1 MNTKIKIPENPI
13 DLINV
18 VFTQL
23 EITYHNQ
30 FHKAFA
36 DSDSLKLAKQLWLKK
51 LSLFKNEII
60 FKSIDDIMS
69 TSEYLPSLSAVLQKC
84 KFLTLEANG
93 IPSLEKGYKEA
104 STFCDAPTEHNWSHP
119 LVYHAGLKTGW
130 FFLQNESEQTALKE
144 FENKFDLLINAWL
157 AGEKFENPAV
167 PKLEENISSLDKTQQ
182 LSFIE
187 NLKKNY

>member
-1 MNTKIKIPENPI
+1 MNTKIKIPDNPI

-30 FHKAFA
+30 FHKAFP

-130 FFLQNESEQTALKE
+130 FFLQNESEQTAFKE
-144 FENKFDLLINAWL
+144 FENKFDLLIKAWL
-157 AGEKFENPAV
+157 SGEKFENPAV
-167 PKLEENISSLDKTQQ
+167 PKLEKNISSLDKTQQ

>member
-69 TSEYLPSLSAVLQKC
+69 TSEYLPSLSTVLQKC

-93 IPSLEKGYKEA
+93 IPSLEKCFKEA
-104 STFCDAPTEHNWSHP
+104 STFCDAPTEHSWSHP
-119 LVYHAGLKTGW
+119 IIYHAGLETGW
-130 FFLQNESEQTALKE
+130 FFLQNESEKTALKE
-144 FENKFDLLINAWL
+144 FENKFDFLIEAWL
-157 AGEKFENPAV
+157 SGKEFENPST

-187 NLKKNY
+187 SLKKNY

>member
-1 MNTKIKIPENPI
+1 MNTKIKIPENPV

-30 FHKAFA
+30 FHKAFP
-36 DSDSLKLAKQLWLKK
+36 DTDSLKLAKQLWLKK

-69 TSEYLPSLSAVLQKC
+69 TSEYLPSLSSVLQKC

-93 IPSLEKGYKEA
+93 ILSLEKCFKEA

-119 LVYHAGLKTGW
+119 IVYHAGLKTGW
-130 FFLQNESEQTALKE
+130 FLLQNESEQTAIKE
-144 FENKFDLLINAWL
+144 FENKFDLLIEAWL
-157 AGEKFENPAV
+157 SGEKFENPAT

>member
-1 MNTKIKIPENPI
+1 MKTKIKIPENPI

-30 FHKAFA
+30 FHKAFP

-130 FFLQNESEQTALKE
+130 FFLKNESEQIALKE
-144 FENKFDLLINAWL
+144 FKNKFDSLIEDWL
-157 AGEKFENPAV
+157 EGKQFASPDV
-167 PKLEENISSLDKTQQ
+167 PRLEENVTELDKTQQ
-182 LSFIE
+182 LSFIKK
-187 NLKKNY
+187 LKKNY

>member
-1 MNTKIKIPENPI
+1 MNTKIKIPDNPI

-30 FHKAFA
+30 FHKAFP

-93 IPSLEKGYKEA
+93 IPSLEKCFKEA

-167 PKLEENISSLDKTQQ
+167 PKLEENISSLDKNQQ

-187 NLKKNY
+187 NLKKIY

>member
-30 FHKAFA
+30 FHKAFP

-69 TSEYLPSLSAVLQKC
+69 TSEYLPSLSAIIQKC
-84 KFLTLEANG
+84 KFLTLKANG
-93 IPSLEKGYKEA
+93 IRLFA
-104 STFCDAPTEHNWSHP
+104 MRLLNII
-119 LVYHAGLKTGW
+119 GL
-130 FFLQNESEQTALKE
+130 
-144 FENKFDLLINAWL
+144 I
-157 AGEKFENPAV
+157 
-167 PKLEENISSLDKTQQ
+167 Q
-182 LSFIE
+182 LFIM
-187 NLKKNY
+187 LG

>member
-30 FHKAFA
+30 FHKAFP

-60 FKSIDDIMS
+60 FKSIDEIMS

-84 KFLTLEANG
+84 KSLTLEANG
-93 IPSLEKGYKEA
+93 IPSLEKCYKEA

-119 LVYHAGLKTGW
+119 IVYHAGLKTGW

-167 PKLEENISSLDKTQQ
+167 PKLEENISSLDKAQQ

-187 NLKKNY
+187 SLKKNY

>member
-1 MNTKIKIPENPI
+1 MNTKIKIPENPV

-60 FKSIDDIMS
+60 FKSIDDI
-69 TSEYLPSLSAVLQKC
+69 
-84 KFLTLEANG
+84 
-93 IPSLEKGYKEA
+93 
-104 STFCDAPTEHNWSHP
+104 
-119 LVYHAGLKTGW
+119 
-130 FFLQNESEQTALKE
+130 
-144 FENKFDLLINAWL
+144 
-157 AGEKFENPAV
+157 
-167 PKLEENISSLDKTQQ
+167 
-182 LSFIE
+182 SFIIDNE
-187 NLKKNY
+187 RLFKRISWNYIRYTFLG

>member
-1 MNTKIKIPENPI
+1 MNTKIKIPDNPI

-30 FHKAFA
+30 FHKAFP

-51 LSLFKNEII
+51 LSIFKNEVI
-60 FKSIDDIMS
+60 FKSIDNIMS
-69 TSEYLPSLSAVLQKC
+69 NSEYLPSLSAVLQKC

-93 IPSLEKGYKEA
+93 IQSFEKCFKEA
-104 STFCDAPTEHNWSHP
+104 STFCDSPSEHEWSHP

-130 FFLQNESEQTALKE
+130 FFLQNETEQTALKE
-144 FENKFDLLINAWL
+144 FENKFDLLIEAWL
-157 AGEKFENPAV
+157 AGEKFENPTV